1 MKQLRLSLERTCVLA
16 ECLEDLRWL
25 FEDLR
30 TPQFVSIKR
39 IQKSFEPLGH

>member
-1 MKQLRLSLERTCVLA
+1 MKQLRLALERTCVHA

-39 IQKSFEPLGH
+39 IQKSFEQLAL